1 MGRQSIAAIWSLAF
15 AISALLAALAYA
27 GLLSQN
33 GSSHRLLLLP
43 VLTPGAGLYVVLAGS
58 LLFGRGFGRAGEAAV
73 FIGGAAAAWAT
84 LLVGVILLVRAAA
97 SCLRAPHRKR

>member
-1 MGRQSIAAIWSLAF
+1 MGRQSIAATWSLAF
-15 AISALLAALAYA
+15 PIFALLAALTYA

-33 GSSHRLLLLP
+33 GSSHGLLLMP

-73 FIGGAAAAWAT
+73 FIGGSAAAWAT
-84 LLVGVILLVRAAA
+84 LLVGVILLARAAA
-97 SCLRAPHRKR
+97 SRLRAPHRKR

>member
-1 MGRQSIAAIWSLAF
+1 MGRQSIAAIWTLAF
-15 AISALLAALAYA
+15 SIFALLAALAYA

-33 GSSHRLLLLP
+33 GSSHGLLLLP
-43 VLTPGAGLYVVLAGS
+43 VLTPGTGLSVVLAGS

-73 FIGGAAAAWAT
+73 FIGGSAAAWAT

-97 SCLRAPHRKR
+97 SCLRAPRRKH